1 MKALLFAAAL
11 TFTAPAVLAQ
21 PTAEAEVAARI
32 EAVAERARTQDVEG
46 SVELFD
52 PEVLLIHPRRGEVR
66 YDQIVP
72 AIRRGLSAGPADT
85 RVAVDAVT
93 VSGDLAV
100 ATMTWTTRLPDGST
114 RQERDMEVW
123 RRTDGVWRLYRG
135 ASFPLTPAN

>member
-1 MKALLFAAAL
+1 MKAMMLALAL
-11 TFTAPAVLAQ
+11 TLAAPAAVAH
-21 PTAEAEVAARI
+21 PADEAEVAARI

-66 YDQIVP
+66 YEQIVP
-72 AIRRGLSAGPADT
+72 AIRRGLAAAPADT
-85 RVAVDAVT
+85 RVVVDAVT

-100 ATMTWTTRLPDGST
+100 ATMTWTTRTPDGAT

-123 RRTDGVWRLYRG
+123 RRTEGVWRLYRG